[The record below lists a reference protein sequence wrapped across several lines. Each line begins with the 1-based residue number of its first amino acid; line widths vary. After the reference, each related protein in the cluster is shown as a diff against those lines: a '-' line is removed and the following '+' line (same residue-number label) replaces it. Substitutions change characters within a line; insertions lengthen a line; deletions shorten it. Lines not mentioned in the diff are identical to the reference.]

1 MQTSIMTN
9 TDGGQS
15 GIARKNGFTLLELL
29 AVAAMIALLFSV
41 SFASYGRTFN
51 RWAVEQN
58 ARQLYMAARSA
69 RLYAVEHQQDCTL
82 VLDREN
88 RQFFLM
94 VEGLDDGVSKEGM
107 GLVSTPWSRNV
118 ELQKHVSFETVKIA
132 GRDEDIEGGIVFRS
146 DGTADNAAIQLGD
159 GKVHYTVMVNGGTSR
174 ARLLIGEA
182 KELQTDQIDLDMM
195 EEI

>member
-1 MQTSIMTN
+1 MTKL
-9 TDGGQS
+9 GIGQS
-15 GIARKNGFTLLELL
+15 GTVRKNGFTLLELL
-29 AVAAMIALLFSV
+29 AVAAIIALLFSV
-41 SFASYGRTFN
+41 SIASYRRTFN

-94 VEGLDDGVSKEGM
+94 VERMDDGAVEEGI
-107 GLVSTPWSRNV
+107 GLVSTPWSRKV

-132 GRDEDIEGGIVFRS
+132 GRDEDIEGGIVFRP

-159 GKVHYTVMVNGGTSR
+159 GQIHYTVMINGGTSR

-182 KELQTDQIDLDMM
+182 EELQTDQIDLDMM
-195 EEI
+195 EEV